1 MKRSELT
8 PLQTWSIL
16 CGAALMLS
24 LAMGMRQSLG
34 LFQPQ
39 MIRDIGISA
48 AQFSFAI
55 AIQNIVWGL
64 TQPFAGMLA
73 DRWGSRPVALGGVVV
88 YAVGLGLAIVAQSPW
103 LLTLGVGICIGVA
116 LSCTASSIVMSITSR
131 TVTPARRSVAMG
143 AVSAVG
149 SIGLVLA
156 APLAQ
161 SLLSSHGWKIAL
173 LAFVVLAI
181 AMLPAAWSASA
192 ADRISL
198 EDQGPAQSIGAAVRE
213 AAGHPGYVVMAIAFF
228 VCGLQLVFLTTHL
241 PTYLDICGMD
251 PGLGAQ
257 ALAMIG
263 LFNVAGSYLFGWL
276 GGRYSKRAL
285 LGGIYVLRSL
295 FMVAYF
301 VVPPSPTS
309 TLVFAAAMGTLWLGV
324 VPLVNG
330 LVVHLFGLR
339 YMATLSGIAFFSH
352 QLGSF
357 VGAYGGG
364 LIYSAMGSYDLAWQG
379 AVAIGVAAGIVQMT
393 MNVRPSARVAREREQ
408 AAQVEAMPRPI
419 MSS

>member
-1 MKRSELT
+1 MERNELT
-8 PLQTWSIL
+8 RLQGWSIL

-39 MIRDIGISA
+39 MIRDIGVTA

-64 TQPFAGMLA
+64 TQPFVGMAA
-73 DRWGSRPVALGGVVV
+73 DRWGARPIAVAGVLL
-88 YAVGLGLAIVAQSPW
+88 YAAGIGLAIVAHSSW
-103 LLTLGVGICIGVA
+103 VLTLGIGVAIGVA
-116 LSCTASSIVMSITSR
+116 LSCTASNIAMSVTSR
-131 TVTPARRSVAMG
+131 TVAPARRSVAMG
-143 AVSAVG
+143 AVSAFG
-149 SIGLVLA
+149 SIGLMLA

-161 SLLSSHGWKIAL
+161 ALITSQGWQVAL
-173 LAFVVLAI
+173 GAFLVLVAV
-181 AMLPAAWSASA
+181 MLPAAWMAGA
-192 ADRISL
+192 ADRIAVDTSSN
-198 EDQGPAQSIGAAVRE
+198 AQSVGEAVRE
-213 AAGHPGYVVMAIAFF
+213 AAGHTGYVVMAIAFF

-241 PTYLDICGMD
+241 PTYLEICGMD

-263 LFNVAGSYLFGWL
+263 LFNVGGSYLFGWL
-276 GGRYSKRAL
+276 GGRYSKRGL

-301 VVPPSPTS
+301 IVPPTPTS

-324 VPLVNG
+324 VPLVSG

-364 LIYSAMGSYDLAWQG
+364 LIYGALGSYEWAWKG
-379 AVAIGVAAGIVQMT
+379 AVAIGIAAGLFQMT
-393 MNVRPSARVAREREQ
+393 MNVRPSARVLAERSGGARL
-408 AAQVEAMPRPI
+408 MPSPTAG
-419 MSS
+419 

>member
-39 MIRDIGISA
+39 MIRDIGIDA

-73 DRWGSRPVALGGVVV
+73 DRWGTKPVALAGVVV
-88 YAVGLGLAIVAQSPW
+88 YAAGLGLAIVAQSPW
-103 LLTLGVGICIGVA
+103 LLTLGFGICIGLA

-161 SLLSSHGWKIAL
+161 SLLSSHGWKVAM

-181 AMLPAAWSASA
+181 AMLPAAWSAGA
-192 ADRISL
+192 ADRI
-198 EDQGPAQSIGAAVRE
+198 E
-213 AAGHPGYVVMAIAFF
+213 
-228 VCGLQLVFLTTHL
+228 
-241 PTYLDICGMD
+241 
-251 PGLGAQ
+251 
-257 ALAMIG
+257 
-263 LFNVAGSYLFGWL
+263 
-276 GGRYSKRAL
+276 
-285 LGGIYVLRSL
+285 
-295 FMVAYF
+295 
-301 VVPPSPTS
+301 
-309 TLVFAAAMGTLWLGV
+309 
-324 VPLVNG
+324 
-330 LVVHLFGLR
+330 
-339 YMATLSGIAFFSH
+339 
-352 QLGSF
+352 
-357 VGAYGGG
+357 
-364 LIYSAMGSYDLAWQG
+364 
-379 AVAIGVAAGIVQMT
+379 
-393 MNVRPSARVAREREQ
+393 
-408 AAQVEAMPRPI
+408 
-419 MSS
+419 